1 VGGNSTE
8 PQTNQMTKSA
18 SAPSN
23 LALDPVTIQFLCHA
37 GLDPTTMSP
46 TAIAEAKA
54 FAEKENLHGVV
65 REAEKRTQR
74 TKKKKVARSGSNVSM
89 KGAPSPIMRCRNST
103 AQQTNNELQARV
115 LELEAL
121 VREMHGQEL
130 EMRERLSRVEQLLIQ
145 VLGEKQLPREET
157 QSQYQSAEQLLEDHQ
172 LSADQF
178 DSAAGYRTTV
188 EQDSFME
195 EENEEDGMAQLADPY
210 NIPEEEEFF
219 LASQDSSRST
229 SNQNSLTDVAVFG
242 SPLLEQ
248 RLEEFQTTTGK
259 IIKIPPIVWKSIQKL
274 ESQQDYIETD
284 GLYRVPGDKTKI
296 QKIRADINQNNWETF
311 DNCKDAAV
319 IAGLLKMFLRELP
332 EPLLPYDLHSEL
344 VKAAKK
350 TGPYGDDVAKSMKVV
365 LEKIDCP
372 VVMDTL
378 EVLAMHLGRVAEAD
392 NRMDVDN
399 LGLLFGQGFLWPD
412 PTAPVDMQFFAETAN
427 NCQVATTLIR
437 FRDEIFCQD
446 LEKP

>member
-1 VGGNSTE
+1 
-8 PQTNQMTKSA
+8 MKSA

-89 KGAPSPIMRCRNST
+89 KGAPSPRMRCRNST

-115 LELEAL
+115 MELEAL

-145 VLGEKQLPREET
+145 VLGEKQLPTEETQT
-157 QSQYQSAEQLLEDHQ
+157 QSQYQSAEQLLEDHK
-172 LSADQF
+172 LPADQF
-178 DSAAGYRTTV
+178 DSAAGRISYRTTV

-195 EENEEDGMAQLADPY
+195 EENEEGGMAQLADPY

-219 LASQDSSRST
+219 LASQDSSRTT
-229 SNQNSLTDVAVFG
+229 SNQNFLTDVAVFG

-248 RLEEFQTTTGK
+248 RLEEFQTATGK
-259 IIKIPPIVWKSIQKL
+259 IITS
-274 ESQQDYIETD
+274 
-284 GLYRVPGDKTKI
+284 
-296 QKIRADINQNNWETF
+296 
-311 DNCKDAAV
+311 
-319 IAGLLKMFLRELP
+319 
-332 EPLLPYDLHSEL
+332 
-344 VKAAKK
+344 
-350 TGPYGDDVAKSMKVV
+350 
-365 LEKIDCP
+365 
-372 VVMDTL
+372 
-378 EVLAMHLGRVAEAD
+378 
-392 NRMDVDN
+392 
-399 LGLLFGQGFLWPD
+399 
-412 PTAPVDMQFFAETAN
+412 
-427 NCQVATTLIR
+427 
-437 FRDEIFCQD
+437 
-446 LEKP
+446 